1 MVNLKLKVPKIP
13 GGWPSDTEASSEE
26 SRIPT
31 LPPTERKP
39 KRQGISDMAPHS
51 RPAKKIRV
59 QSKASRVLT
68 ALKRPANML
77 KRRPI
82 ATRPAQARPAATQPV
97 VAKPIVVVIK
107 PTAVVAKPGAAPPQ
121 PKPIPQ
127 DEPTE
132 SSKTRPKASGYV
144 DATIELPKIIMIETE
159 GCKILS
165 REPYD
170 VTGLIANDGPTV
182 AVKGFHDKVK
192 RICVSHFP
200 NEVKTMFG
208 RVGVHPNIIK
218 AFQADIYTDL
228 DCCMTL
234 EFCELG
240 DLTDRLKY
248 FSRLQIAT
256 PVIFSLHLTIQ
267 LAEALAFIHN
277 GLTYGRRDYEQNTAL
292 HPLIHGDLKPDNI
305 LLRRDG
311 MNYGMPTFVLA
322 DFGLAAPASKPHSCS
337 GTPGWYAPE
346 VRAAFEGLKAPP
358 MTVRSDVYTY
368 GMVIFNAITRRRW
381 QTGAKPQT
389 LRLPAPYERVNLE
402 KELKWCLAL
411 NFTDRPAMHG
421 GSNGILPFVL
431 RLRKEREAIFKR
443 DGPLDKMLWGRK
455 KKAKKGEHVADWIP
469 ADKYT
474 LVKALQS
481 GTEASTSL
489 TASATTGRI
498 FVVKKFSAYY
508 DEWTEDGKVQARGP
522 LPNEAAVLLEKITP
536 HKSILNALG
545 ADFVCIYKGMHC
557 NLYTDFCDAGDLA
570 AQISHTHKQRGIAP
584 EVFILHLFVSLA
596 DAIAYIHTGIIWDAG
611 NKRHRQ
617 ISDHKGYLHGD
628 VKPGNTFLQWTKD
641 QPLPRVVLGDF
652 GMAQPQSNA
661 CGIFGTRVFFSPEQ
675 TKAHDASREPPEAR
689 KEMRKT
695 LGVTTQK
702 SDVYALAQTIIDAMT
717 YDLHEIGADPYT
729 EPVTHDDKKGWQGVF
744 LPKSFEVVALKG
756 ALQRCLVADSAKR
769 CNLHE
774 YSADGL
780 QGTIGVLR
788 AERDRKL
795 EEAENIPREFWRHPR
810 EVVEMDNEFLLMPAK
825 SEEFQA
831 VGKDDGDML
840 R

>member
-1 MVNLKLKVPKIP
+1 MVNMKLKVPKIP

-31 LPPTERKP
+31 PPPTERKP
-39 KRQGISDMAPHS
+39 KRQGISDMASHS

-107 PTAVVAKPGAAPPQ
+107 PTAMAAKSGAAPPQ

-132 SSKTRPKASGYV
+132 VAEPASKPVPQGTLFAAAVKPRLTPAGYV
-144 DATIELPKIIMIETE
+144 DATIELPKIIMIEIE

-170 VTGLIANDGPTV
+170 VTGLIANEYEPLHELGSSGEGCVELAKPNSGSGPTV

-208 RVGVHPNIIK
+208 RVGIHPNIIK

-240 DLTDRLKY
+240 DLSDRLKY
-248 FSRLQIAT
+248 FSKLQIAT
-256 PVIFSLHLTIQ
+256 PVIFTLHLTIQ

-305 LLRRDG
+305 LLRRDN
-311 MNYGMPTFVLA
+311 MDYGMPTFVLA

-368 GMVIFNAITRRRW
+368 GMVIFNAVTRRRW

-443 DGPLDKMLWGRK
+443 DGPLDKTLWGRK
-455 KKAKKGEHVADWIP
+455 KKAKKIE
-469 ADKYT
+469 
-474 LVKALQS
+474 
-481 GTEASTSL
+481 
-489 TASATTGRI
+489 
-498 FVVKKFSAYY
+498 
-508 DEWTEDGKVQARGP
+508 
-522 LPNEAAVLLEKITP
+522 EKPDQDI
-536 HKSILNALG
+536 
-545 ADFVCIYKGMHC
+545 
-557 NLYTDFCDAGDLA
+557 DLD
-570 AQISHTHKQRGIAP
+570 I
-584 EVFILHLFVSLA
+584 E
-596 DAIAYIHTGIIWDAG
+596 
-611 NKRHRQ
+611 
-617 ISDHKGYLHGD
+617 
-628 VKPGNTFLQWTKD
+628 
-641 QPLPRVVLGDF
+641 
-652 GMAQPQSNA
+652 
-661 CGIFGTRVFFSPEQ
+661 
-675 TKAHDASREPPEAR
+675 
-689 KEMRKT
+689 
-695 LGVTTQK
+695 
-702 SDVYALAQTIIDAMT
+702 
-717 YDLHEIGADPYT
+717 
-729 EPVTHDDKKGWQGVF
+729 
-744 LPKSFEVVALKG
+744 
-756 ALQRCLVADSAKR
+756 
-769 CNLHE
+769 
-774 YSADGL
+774 
-780 QGTIGVLR
+780 
-788 AERDRKL
+788 
-795 EEAENIPREFWRHPR
+795 
-810 EVVEMDNEFLLMPAK
+810 
-825 SEEFQA
+825 
-831 VGKDDGDML
+831 
-840 R
+840 